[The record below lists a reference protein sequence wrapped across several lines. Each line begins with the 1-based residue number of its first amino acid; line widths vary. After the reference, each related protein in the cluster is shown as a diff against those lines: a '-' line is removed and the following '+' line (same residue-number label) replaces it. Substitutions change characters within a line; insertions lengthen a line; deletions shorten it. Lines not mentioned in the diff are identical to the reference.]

1 MQYWKTVRSN
11 ADLNFFEQNHARD
24 VYISLLS
31 HDPTPQDTLLI
42 SALITRSMEAIQRLM
57 QIKNNK
63 NSLGQL
69 QNKGLIGD
77 EFMAMFLEA
86 EKELEAEI
94 REVVEEANSY
104 KQGWGQFILAHAND
118 MVQHDKY
125 KKTFEGIEKAK
136 AVYCKRPSLFLAG
149 LWCPRTASVL
159 YLPLHCWR
167 AFVVF

>member
-1 MQYWKTVRSN
+1 
-11 ADLNFFEQNHARD
+11 
-24 VYISLLS
+24 
-31 HDPTPQDTLLI
+31 
-42 SALITRSMEAIQRLM
+42 MEAIQRLM

-136 AVYCKRPSLFLAG
+136 ADYCERCF
-149 LWCPRTASVL
+149 
-159 YLPLHCWR
+159 PLR
-167 AFVVF
+167 LV

>member
-1 MQYWKTVRSN
+1 
-11 ADLNFFEQNHARD
+11 
-24 VYISLLS
+24 
-31 HDPTPQDTLLI
+31 
-42 SALITRSMEAIQRLM
+42 M

-136 AVYCKRPSLFLAG
+136 ADYCKRHSAFCSSARLYRPRSASL
-149 LWCPRTASVL
+149 L
-159 YLPLHCWR
+159 YLPLHC
-167 AFVVF
+167 